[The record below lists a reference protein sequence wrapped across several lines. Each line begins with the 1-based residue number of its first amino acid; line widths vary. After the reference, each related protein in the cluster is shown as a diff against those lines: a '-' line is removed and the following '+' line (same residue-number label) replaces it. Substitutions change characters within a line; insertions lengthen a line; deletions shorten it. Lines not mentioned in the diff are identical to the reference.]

1 MTTAQSPD
9 GSVEAPAFRVP
20 FSDAD
25 RELLVGRAPDLV
37 ELIDLGR
44 RVRDSRARGSLGA
57 REVLAAVRSLEV
69 VRRAVDSLSTDLL
82 ATYQRIGDSSVHGY
96 RTTEAL
102 LAGEFRITPREA
114 RRRTH
119 LCEYV
124 AGRISE
130 TGESLE
136 PLRPAIADNFADG
149 RISAD
154 EARALCDA
162 IDDLPPSARAM
173 HADAVEKTLVE
184 LAPAVRL
191 KELPKLTQRI
201 IDHVDPDGK
210 LPKFETDPHRYKVNL
225 FQQRNGDWRLS
236 GLLDCPSGTTL
247 HALLY
252 HRMKDTDVPVS
263 VRPHRECNDDP
274 SATQVSGDGV
284 SGAGAAG
291 SGVPGADLSGR
302 DALPPEE
309 PQGGSSDGGPQS
321 DGSQSGS
328 PRHGTDPD
336 APTAGG
342 PSNGGVPD
350 DDHEYSVTSAQGD
363 DDVPIP
369 TIPREAVWEGTRI
382 TVHADARVEIEGA
395 SYTLDEDE
403 PQFVL
408 NADGWPVLVRK
419 PIAREVQALLG
430 RVRAEGVDV
439 LESVVWEKILGRRPV
454 SDAGGADPDAVG
466 VPEEVT
472 APNDAAAPDEV
483 AAPDD
488 AAAPDEVEAA
498 DPGPPRGAPPGG
510 AVYEHD
516 PGGSV
521 FADGSRSGS
530 FADLRESDSPGLAR
544 HDRFAFLLRCAA
556 RERVLHGADHALVV
570 TARADELDTPDALFS
585 THAGG
590 PVTLT
595 DLEGW
600 SNAAQTFLHLV
611 DGGGRTVEVRS
622 QGRFATRSQ
631 MAVLA
636 ARDQGCTFPDCDA
649 PAEWCEAHHI
659 LAYARGGKT
668 EIDNLTLVCPF
679 HHRWFERS
687 GWDSVFRRGLPGWL
701 PPQSVDPRR
710 RTLFHSRFRV
720 ALLGLPPELPLSGA

>member
-1 MTTAQSPD
+1 MTAAQVPD
-9 GSVEAPAFRVP
+9 GSVEEPAFRIP

-25 RELLVGRAPDLV
+25 RELLASRAPDLV
-37 ELIDLGR
+37 ELIELAR
-44 RVRDSRARGSLGA
+44 RVRGSRAHGSLGA

-69 VRRAVDSLSTDLL
+69 VRRLVDSLSTDLL
-82 ATYQRIGDSSVHGY
+82 AAYQRIGDSSVHGY

-124 AGRISE
+124 AGRISQS
-130 TGESLE
+130 GESLE
-136 PLRPAIADNFADG
+136 PVRPAIADNFADG

-162 IDDLPPSARAM
+162 VDDLPPSARAM
-173 HADAVEKTLVE
+173 YAERVEKTLVE
-184 LAPAVRL
+184 LAPTVRL
-191 KELPKLTQRI
+191 KELPRLTQRI
-201 IDHVDPDGK
+201 IEHIDPDGR

-263 VRPHRECNDDP
+263 VRPHRDCNSD
-274 SATQVSGDGV
+274 SSGPP
-284 SGAGAAG
+284 A
-291 SGVPGADLSGR
+291 R
-302 DALPPEE
+302 D
-309 PQGGSSDGGPQS
+309 
-321 DGSQSGS
+321 SQA
-328 PRHGTDPD
+328 TDPCS
-336 APTAGG
+336 PTSEV
-342 PSNGGVPD
+342 PRTEVPD
-350 DDHEYSVTSAQGD
+350 TPRDDHEYSVTSAQD
-363 DDVPIP
+363 EVDAPFP
-369 TIPREAVWEGTRI
+369 NIPREAVWEATRI
-382 TVHADARVEIEGA
+382 TVRADARVEIDGV
-395 SYTLDEDE
+395 SCTLDEDE
-403 PQFVL
+403 PAFVL
-408 NADGWPVLVRK
+408 DGAGWPVLLRE
-419 PIAREVQALLG
+419 PIAREVQSLLD
-430 RVRAEGVDV
+430 RVRADGSDV
-439 LESVVWEKILGRRPV
+439 ADSVVWEKILGRRPTADAD
-454 SDAGGADPDAVG
+454 DAGDADS
-466 VPEEVT
+466 
-472 APNDAAAPDEV
+472 
-483 AAPDD
+483 
-488 AAAPDEVEAA
+488 A
-498 DPGPPRGAPPGG
+498 DVDGRDTGPPRSGAPPGEDVHEQDQG
-510 AVYEHD
+510 R
-516 PGGSV
+516 SV
-521 FADGSRSGS
+521 LADGSRSGS
-530 FADLRESDSPGLAR
+530 FADLKESDSPGLAR
-544 HDRFAFLLRCAA
+544 HDRFAFLLRSIA

-570 TARADELDTPDALFS
+570 TARAADLDKPGATLS

-590 PVTLT
+590 PVTL
-595 DLEGW
+595 DGLEGW
-600 SNAAQTFLHLV
+600 SNAAQTFLHLA
-611 DGGGRTVEVRS
+611 DGEGRTVEVRS

-701 PPQSVDPRR
+701 PPQAVDPRR

-720 ALLGLPPELPLSGA
+720 ALLGLPPELPLSG

>member
-1 MTTAQSPD
+1 MTTAQGPD
-9 GSVEAPAFRVP
+9 DSVETPAFRVP

-37 ELIDLGR
+37 EFIDLGR

-57 REVLAAVRSLEV
+57 REVLAAVRALEV

-130 TGESLE
+130 TGEALE

-162 IDDLPPSARAM
+162 VDDLPPSARAM
-173 HADAVEKTLVE
+173 HADTVERTLVE
-184 LAPAVRL
+184 LAPTVRL

-263 VRPHRECNDDP
+263 VRPHRDCNDDP
-274 SATQVSGDGV
+274 SATQMPGHSA

-302 DALPPEE
+302 DALPPQG
-309 PQGGSSDGGPQS
+309 PRGGSSDGGPQ
-321 DGSQSGS
+321 GGS
-328 PRHGTDPD
+328 PRHGTDGD

-342 PSNGGVPD
+342 PSTGGPSTGGPSTGGAPD
-350 DDHEYSVTSAQGD
+350 DDHEYSVTSAQD
-363 DDVPIP
+363 DEDVPIP
-369 TIPREAVWEGTRI
+369 TILREAVWEGTRI

-395 SYTLDEDE
+395 SYTLDEGE
-403 PQFVL
+403 PQFVM
-408 NADGWPVLVRK
+408 NADGWPVLLRK
-419 PIAREVQALLG
+419 PIAREVQALFD
-430 RVRAEGVDV
+430 RVRAEGNDV
-439 LESVVWEKILGRRPV
+439 VESVVWEKILGRRPV
-454 SDAGGADPDAVG
+454 ADAGDADSDV
-466 VPEEVT
+466 VEIPEEVT
-472 APNDAAAPDEV
+472 APNDAEAPDELE
-483 AAPDD
+483 APD
-488 AAAPDEVEAA
+488 
-498 DPGPPRGAPPGG
+498 PGTPRSGAPPGG
-510 AVYEHD
+510 AVYEHG

-556 RERVLHGADHALVV
+556 RQRVLHGADHALVV
-570 TARADELDTPDALFS
+570 TARADELDTPDALFN

-710 RTLFHSRFRV
+710 RTLFHSRFRA

>member
-1 MTTAQSPD
+1 MTTAHSPD

-44 RVRDSRARGSLGA
+44 RVRASRARGSLGT

-130 TGESLE
+130 TGDVLE
-136 PLRPAIADNFADG
+136 PLRPAIADTFADG

-162 IDDLPPSARAM
+162 IDDLPSSARAM

-191 KELPKLTQRI
+191 KDLPKLTQRI

-252 HRMKDTDVPVS
+252 HRMKDADVPVS
-263 VRPHRECNDDP
+263 VRPHRECTDDP
-274 SATQVSGDGV
+274 SATQVSDDGAA
-284 SGAGAAG
+284 GAGAADPG
-291 SGVPGADLSGR
+291 MPGADLPGPV
-302 DALPPEE
+302 ALSSEG
-309 PQGGSSDGGPQS
+309 PQRGSSDGASQR
-321 DGSQSGS
+321 GSARQG
-328 PRHGTDPD
+328 
-336 APTAGG
+336 TAGSESTAG
-342 PSNGGVPD
+342 RPSSGGVPH

-408 NADGWPVLVRK
+408 NADGWPFRMRK
-419 PIAREVQALLG
+419 AIARDVQALLE

-454 SDAGGADPDAVG
+454 SDAGGADPDAV
-466 VPEEVT
+466 EI
-472 APNDAAAPDEV
+472 
-483 AAPDD
+483 
-488 AAAPDEVEAA
+488 PDEVEAA
-498 DPGPPRGAPPGG
+498 DPGSPRSGGPPGD
-510 AVYEHD
+510 AVYEYD
-516 PGGSV
+516 PGGRV
-521 FADGSRSGS
+521 FADGSRSRS
-530 FADLRESDSPGLAR
+530 FAELKESDSPGLAR

-595 DLEGW
+595 DLEGR

-701 PPQSVDPRR
+701 PPQAVDPRR